1 MIQRARHYSE
11 SDLTG
16 LAGHSQ
22 IGVISITEPDR
33 FVKGLDEDRWP
44 FVLRL
49 YFHDIDKP
57 YQNYALFNEEQADQI
72 IDWLQE
78 HAEDMTGVY
87 THCAAGISRSAAVTK
102 FISDVYDCFFD
113 ERKGGLFN
121 RHVYRV
127 LMERAVARKLI
138 TVEKLQEKLMPV
150 LDHAEAGWVPYKEG

>member
-16 LAGHSQ
+16 LPGHSQ
-22 IGVISITEPDR
+22 VGVISITEPDKY
-33 FVKGLDEDRWP
+33 VKLLDDEKWP

-57 YQNYALFNEEQADQI
+57 YQNYVMFTEAQADQI

-78 HAEDMTGVY
+78 HAEDITGVY

-102 FISDVYDCFFD
+102 FIADVYDCFFD
-113 ERKGGLFN
+113 ERKGALFN

-127 LMERAVARKLI
+127 LMERAVERGII
-138 TVEKLQEKLMPV
+138 TVEKLQQKTLPV
-150 LDHAEAGWVPYKEG
+150 LNHGDADVKFVD

>member
-22 IGVISITEPDR
+22 VGVISITVPDT
-33 FVKGLDEDRWP
+33 FVQNLDEERWP

-57 YQNYALFNEEQADQI
+57 YQNYSLFTEDQADQI
-72 IDWLQE
+72 IDWLKE
-78 HAEDMTGVY
+78 HEGEMTGVY

-113 ERKGGLFN
+113 ERKGALFN

-127 LMERAVARKLI
+127 LMERAVERGII
-138 TVEKLQEKLMPV
+138 TVEKLQEKTMPL
-150 LDHAEAGWVPYKEG
+150 LDHSNVDAKFT